1 MRDSV
6 LKTAEAYINAG
17 LRVLP
22 CNGKAPKINKW
33 QESNLTIDEFRK
45 YYRENDNIGIITG
58 KTTGIV
64 CVDIDAKND
73 GLNWYSF
80 FESDLGNPIVE
91 HTGGGGI
98 HLYYRYPEKI
108 NFIKSRI
115 NWAQGVDILADGGK
129 QVITYPS
136 VHASGNKYI
145 INDGYTLL
153 DMSQA
158 DFLPDWIYKD
168 LISNQKVKQQN
179 DTILSNPENVFIDQA
194 IEVIKN
200 FPPAIEGQGGDFHT
214 LKAAM
219 ILRDYG
225 ITQDLAFNI
234 LNVYFNPRCIPQWEP
249 TALKIKVMNAYKY
262 AHNSPGVFLPE
273 NQFSIE
279 PEIENYRPETDPHLA
294 GKKDIEKKTVKSEI
308 KTLSIHDFLK
318 TNFNK
323 KEHYIGPFVKQ
334 GISLVYAATGVGKTH
349 FCIGLAFAIASGGDF
364 LRWKSEEKARVLY
377 IDGELPAYY
386 LKNMLEPLY
395 LDSKD
400 KNISFDIITPDTQ
413 NDSIM
418 PNLASVEGQESIR
431 TAVENADV
439 IFVDNLSTLVRSGKE
454 NEAEYWLPIQTWF
467 LKLRRMGKSV
477 IFVHHAGKGEGGS
490 FRGTSKITDAVDLS
504 VFLKSPIG
512 HKSEDGCVFE
522 VKFPKYRHYRK
533 GDATEFIATYTQ
545 TEFGSSWSCKDLEEE
560 NSNKILEL
568 YDSGMKVKE
577 IAIELGLSLKT
588 IYKHLKTN
596 GVECNEPRGK
606 KPRKDLGDDDF

>member
-1 MRDSV
+1 MNDTV
-6 LKTAEAYINAG
+6 LETAISYINAG

-22 CNGKAPKINKW
+22 CNGKAPKISKW
-33 QESNLTIDEFRK
+33 QESNLTIDEFK
-45 YYRENDNIGIITG
+45 KHYRENDNIGIITG

-64 CVDIDAKND
+64 CIDIDAKND

-80 FESDLGNPIVE
+80 FESDLGNPIIE
-91 HTGGGGI
+91 HTGGGGL
-98 HLYYRYPEKI
+98 HLFYRYPVGIEY
-108 NFIKSRI
+108 IKSFI
-115 NWAQGVDILADGGK
+115 NWTQGIDILADGGR
-129 QVITYPS
+129 QVITAPS
-136 VHASGNKYI
+136 IHVNGNQYI

-153 DMSQA
+153 DISQA
-158 DFLPDWIYKD
+158 DYLPEWILKE
-168 LISNQKVKQQN
+168 LI
-179 DTILSNPENVFIDQA
+179 SNPENHEKHINQESITDPNQIFIDQA
-194 IEVIKN
+194 IS
-200 FPPAIEGQGGDFHT
+200 AITNYPGAIQGQGGDFQT
-214 LKAAM
+214 LTAAM
-219 ILRDYG
+219 LLRDHG
-225 ITQDLAFNI
+225 LSQQTAFKI
-234 LNVYFNPRCIPQWEP
+234 MIEYYNPRCVPQWSSEE
-249 TALKIKVMNAYKY
+249 LKQKVSNAYKY
-262 AHNSPGVFLPE
+262 AQNKPGVLLPE
-273 NQFSIE
+273 NQFPIE
-279 PEIENYRPETDPHLA
+279 PEADQPVV
-294 GKKDIEKKTVKSEI
+294 GKKDTEKKTVKSEI
-308 KTLSIHDFLK
+308 KTLSIQDFLK

-477 IFVHHAGKGEGGS
+477 IFVHHAGKGETGS
-490 FRGTSKITDAVDLS
+490 FRGTSKITDAVDLA

-533 GDATEFIATYTQ
+533 GDSTEFIATYTQ
-545 TEFGSSWSCKDLEEE
+545 TEFGSSWSYKDLEEE

-568 YDSGMKVKE
+568 HDSGMKVKE

-596 GVECNEPRGK
+596 GVEIKEGK
-606 KPRKDLGDDDF
+606 KLRKDLDDEF